1 MPSVSGTLI
10 VTNDFPPEI
19 GGIEAFVAQLA
30 AGLRGPVVVLTRAMP
45 NSAAFDAAQPFTVI
59 RLATPAL
66 LPLPQLGTTAGRIL
80 AEYKLTSVVFGAA
93 APLGLLAPRLREA
106 GARRTVAISHGH
118 EVWWSRLPVATSLLR
133 RIADDVDVLTYV
145 SGYTKTAIQ
154 GALSARNGPG
164 NARLRRLSPPVRM
177 SDFSA
182 SAPRGPRP
190 SVSTCLSAGRLI
202 EQKGFD
208 VLLRA
213 WRTVIEQWPH
223 PERPLLRIAG
233 GHRSGRSGRRLERE
247 LAALA
252 DGLPV
257 EFVGPLTHAEMPAFF
272 STGDVFASPVRSR
285 LGGLNSEGFG
295 LVFAEAAAAG
305 LPVLVGDSGGAS
317 ETVID
322 GRTGYLLDPHDPAL
336 WADRLTGLLLDP
348 TRARAWGDTG
358 RSHIAEHFS
367 DQACIAALQTF
378 LDGPG

>member
-1 MPSVSGTLI
+1 MSGTLI

-19 GGIEAFVAQLA
+19 GGIEGFVAQLA
-30 AGLRGPVVVLTRAMP
+30 TGLRGPVVVLTRAMP
-45 NSAAFDAAQPFTVI
+45 NSAAYDAAQPVTVI
-59 RLATPAL
+59 RLSTTAL
-66 LPLPQLGTTAGRIL
+66 LPLPQLGKTAGRIL

-106 GARRTVAISHGH
+106 GAHRLVAISHGH
-118 EVWWSRLPVATSLLR
+118 EVWWSRLPVASSLLR

-154 GALSARNGPG
+154 GAMSARFGPG
-164 NARLRRLSPPVRM
+164 NVRLRRLSPPVRM

-182 SAPRGPRP
+182 PAPP
-190 SVSTCLSAGRLI
+190 SPHTAGATCLSAGRLI

-223 PERPLLRIAG
+223 PEPPLLRIAG
-233 GHRSGRSGRRLERE
+233 DYRNGRSGQRLERK
-247 LAALA
+247 LTALA

-257 EFVGPLTHAEMPAFF
+257 EFVGPLTHAEMPAFLAA
-272 STGDVFASPVRSR
+272 GDVFASPVRSR

-305 LPVLVGDSGGAS
+305 LPVMVGDSGGAS
-317 ETVID
+317 ETVVD
-322 GRTGYLLDPHDPAL
+322 GRTGYLLDARDPAL

-348 TRARAWGDTG
+348 TRAKAWGAAG
-358 RSHIAEHFS
+358 RSHVAEHFS
-367 DQACIAALQTF
+367 DQACIASLQTF
-378 LDGPG
+378 LDGSG

>member
-1 MPSVSGTLI
+1 MSGTLI

-45 NSAAFDAAQPFTVI
+45 HSAAFDAAQPFTII
-59 RLATPAL
+59 RLNAPAM
-66 LPLPQLGTTAGRIL
+66 LPLPPLGKTASRIL
-80 AEYKLTSVVFGAA
+80 AEHGLTSVVFGAA
-93 APLGLLAPRLREA
+93 APLGLLAPRLREV
-106 GARRTVAISHGH
+106 GALRTVAISHGH
-118 EVWWSRLPVATSLLR
+118 EVWWARLPLASSLLR

-145 SGYTKTAIQ
+145 SGYTKAAIQ
-154 GALSARNGPG
+154 EALGARNGPG
-164 NARLRRLSPPVRM
+164 IAKLQRLSPPVRM
-177 SDFSA
+177 SDFAA
-182 SAPRGPRP
+182 SAAQRPRSGAA
-190 SVSTCLSAGRLI
+190 TCLSAGRLI

-223 PERPLLRIAG
+223 PEPPLLRIAG
-233 GHRSGRSGRRLERE
+233 SYRHGRSGRRLERD
-247 LAALA
+247 LTALA

-257 EFVGPLTHAEMPAFF
+257 EFVGPLTHAEMPAFLA
-272 STGDVFASPVRSR
+272 SGDVFASPVRSR

-322 GRTGYLLDPHDPAL
+322 ARTGYLLDPHDPAL

-348 TRARAWGDTG
+348 TRARVWGDAG